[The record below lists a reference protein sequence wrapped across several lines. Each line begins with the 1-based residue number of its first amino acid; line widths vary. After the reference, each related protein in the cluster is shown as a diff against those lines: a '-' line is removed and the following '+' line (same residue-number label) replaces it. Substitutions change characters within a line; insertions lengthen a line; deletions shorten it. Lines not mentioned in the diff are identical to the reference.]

1 MITPLPTLLKVLSD
15 PTRLRI
21 LALLEFEELSVGE
34 LSRALGMLPS
44 RVSNHLRILREHRL
58 LRERHAGTSTYLRPG
73 LDVAE
78 ARAEGHP
85 DYLAELWSTMRG
97 ALGDLPEHASDRMR
111 LQSVVAERSAAG
123 DEFFDRVAGEWDK
136 RGALFGSGQARQRAA
151 ANLLPAGMVFAD
163 LGCGTGYF
171 ARALDALCER
181 LICVDSSAG
190 MLEEAGRSLSAL
202 SSYGDGSAGER
213 APGNGMRAAQLELRQ
228 GLLDD
233 LPIKDDEVDGALAG
247 MVLHH
252 LPDLG
257 APLREMFRVVRPG
270 GTAVVIELAPHKE
283 SWMRAELGDLHL
295 GLESSD
301 VLSAF
306 ERAGFVDLR
315 LEPLDDRY
323 CPEPLQPTRG
333 AQASPEQSALENGNS
348 PPASAGA
355 ELPLYLVRGRVP
367 SVMTRPSP

>member
-1 MITPLPTLLKVLSD
+1 MTPLPTLLKVLAD
-15 PTRLRI
+15 PTRLRT
-21 LALLEFEELSVGE
+21 LALLELEELSVGE

-73 LDVAE
+73 LDPAE

-85 DYLAELWSTMRG
+85 EYLAELWSTLRS

-111 LQSVVAERSAAG
+111 LQAVLAERSAAG
-123 DEFFDRVAGEWDK
+123 DDFFDRVAGEWDK

-151 ANLLPAGMVFAD
+151 ASMLPAGLVLAD

-171 ARALDALCER
+171 ARALSGLCQR

-190 MLEEAGRSLSAL
+190 MLEEAGRSLSTQSTFGN
-202 SSYGDGSAGER
+202 SSPA
-213 APGNGMRAAQLELRQ
+213 NGTRGAQLELRQ
-228 GLLDD
+228 GRLDD
-233 LPIKDDEVDGALAG
+233 LPIESDEVDGALAG

-270 GTAVVIELAPHKE
+270 GTAIVIELAPHKE
-283 SWMRAELGDLHL
+283 SWMHAELGDLHL

-301 VLSAF
+301 VFAAF
-306 ERAGFVDLR
+306 ERAGFVDVC
-315 LEPLDDRY
+315 LEPLDDCY
-323 CPEPLQPTRG
+323 CPEPRQDARDGET
-333 AQASPEQSALENGNS
+333 NS
-348 PPASAGA
+348 GGPKP

-367 SVMTRPSP
+367 NVTTDPSR